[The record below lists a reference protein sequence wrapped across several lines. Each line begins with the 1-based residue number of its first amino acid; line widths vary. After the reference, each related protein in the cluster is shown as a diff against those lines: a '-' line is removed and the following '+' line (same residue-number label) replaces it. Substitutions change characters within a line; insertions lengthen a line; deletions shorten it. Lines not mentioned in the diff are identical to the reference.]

1 MDNNTRVN
9 ASEND
14 TRANVDLER
23 KSIVTILP
31 Y

>member
-9 ASEND
+9 ASKNN
-14 TRANVDLER
+14 TRANVDLEQ